1 MAAIVGEERYVF
13 ETDWYDQQAE
23 IIRKYRITFYP
34 GDSTIEMVNK
44 SNFLQ
49 FIVRPQNSEGLFETV
64 PILGCHFNG

>member
-34 GDSTIEMVNK
+34 GDSTIEMVYIGNLYL
-44 SNFLQ
+44 FL
-49 FIVRPQNSEGLFETV
+49 VRP
-64 PILGCHFNG
+64 